1 MKAIEHFWAFS
12 PEQLFQ
18 SLHSGREGLTGN
30 QAASLLREQQQH
42 KKNRK
47 PWQRDALLLL
57 SQYSNPLV
65 LILVLAVALSLGLGE
80 YSNSIIIVVV
90 LLVTG
95 ILGYLQERN
104 AGRAVEKLQALVQSK
119 ASVKREGRETVIGLE
134 EVAPGDIVLVKA
146 GDMIAADALILEA
159 NDLHVN
165 EAMLTGE
172 SYPAEKFPGYCE
184 AKVSLHGIT
193 NAVFKGT
200 SVINGTAILL
210 AVNTDKNTEIG
221 KIAAT
226 LGKNG
231 AEHAFEKGIR
241 QFGYLLMRLT
251 LLIALLVVVMNVLV
265 HKPVIDSLLFALALA
280 VGLAPELLP
289 AIVTIT
295 LSAGA
300 RRMALKQVI
309 VKKLS
314 AIQCLGEMDI
324 LCCDKTGTLTQ
335 GVMKLEAAVG
345 LTGQASEKV
354 KYYTY
359 LNAVFESGFSNPID
373 EAIRS
378 SLKTDTGS
386 YTKKDEVPYD
396 FIRKR
401 LSVVVDMEGA
411 HIMITKGAV
420 VNILSCCANA
430 EMPDGS
436 IVEIDTARTNIDHFF
451 AGYSEQGF
459 RVVAVCYKDVGDD
472 PVINKEDETGMT
484 FLGLVVFSDPLKE
497 GIAGS
502 IDLLRKNGVQV
513 KLITGDHRLV
523 ALQIAGKTGM
533 NTAAI
538 ICGPELATMPME
550 ALQRKVYDTDV
561 FAEIEPAQKERIIR
575 ALQKNG
581 HAVGFLGDGI
591 NDAGALKAADA
602 GISIENAVDV
612 ARDAASLVLLEK
624 NMDVILEGV
633 VEGRKTFA
641 NTLKY
646 IFVTTSANFGNMV
659 SMAIASLFLP
669 FLPLLPI
676 QILLNN
682 FLSDL
687 PALAIA
693 SDKVDEEFLQ
703 KPRRWN
709 MHYIKRFMVIFGL
722 QSSLFDFLT
731 FGVLLYLFHAAPDT
745 FRTGWFIESLL
756 TEILILLVIRT
767 QRPFFKSRPSAYL
780 VAASLFTFC
789 ISLALPYLPFA
800 GIFGL
805 KPLPFI
811 MVVSITG
818 IAVAYTLMSE
828 LIKKWVM
835 RKL

>member
-1 MKAIEHFWAFS
+1 MKAIERFWAFP
-12 PEQLFQ
+12 PEQLFL
-18 SLHSGREGLTGN
+18 SLQSGRNGTTES

-42 KKNRK
+42 KKYRM
-47 PWQRDALLLL
+47 PFQRDALLLL

-65 LILVLAVALSLGLGE
+65 LILVFAVILSVSLGE
-80 YSNSIIIVVV
+80 FSNSIIIVVV
-90 LLVTG
+90 LLFTG
-95 ILGYLQERN
+95 ILGFIQERN
-104 AGRAVEKLQALVQSK
+104 AGKAVEKLQALVQSK
-119 ASVKREGRETVIGLE
+119 ARVRREGREAVIGLE
-134 EVAPGDIVLVKA
+134 EVVPGDIVLVKA

-172 SYPAEKFPGYCE
+172 SYPAEKFPGSCQPV
-184 AKVSLHGIT
+184 VSLHGIT

-210 AVNTDKNTEIG
+210 AVNTGNNTEIG
-221 KIAAT
+221 KIAAN
-226 LGKNG
+226 LEKNG
-231 AEHAFEKGIR
+231 SEHAFEKGIR
-241 QFGYLLMRLT
+241 QFGYLLVRLT
-251 LLIALLVVVMNVLV
+251 FLMALLVVVMNVLV
-265 HKPVIDSLLFALALA
+265 HKPVMDSLLFALALA

-300 RRMALKQVI
+300 RRMAAKKVI
-309 VKKLS
+309 AKKLS

-335 GVMKLEAAVG
+335 GVMKLETAID
-345 LTGQASEKV
+345 LTGQVSEKV
-354 KYYTY
+354 RDYTY
-359 LNAVFESGFSNPID
+359 LNAAFESGFSNPID
-373 EAIRS
+373 EAIKS
-378 SLKTDTGS
+378 NPQAGPCN

-401 LSVVVDMEGA
+401 LSVVVYREA
-411 HIMITKGAV
+411 ISIMITKGAV
-420 VNILSCCANA
+420 VNILSCCTNA

-436 IVEIDTARTNIDHFF
+436 IVEINSVLTNINELFTR
-451 AGYSEQGF
+451 YSEQGF
-459 RVVAVCYKDVGDD
+459 RVIAVCYKDVSND
-472 PVINKEDETGMT
+472 PVINKEDEAAMT
-484 FLGLVVFSDPLKE
+484 FLGLVTFSDPLKD
-497 GIAGS
+497 GITGS
-502 IDLLRKNGVQV
+502 IDLLRKNGVRI
-513 KLITGDHRLV
+513 KLITGDNRLV
-523 ALQIAGKTGM
+523 AKQVAVKTCM
-533 NTAAI
+533 NTASI
-538 ICGPELATMPME
+538 ICGPELAAMPIE
-550 ALQRKVYDTDV
+550 ALQRKLHDTDV

-591 NDAGALKAADA
+591 NDASALKAADA

-624 NMDVILEGV
+624 NIDVILEGV
-633 VEGRKTFA
+633 MEGRKTFA

-646 IFVTTSANFGNMV
+646 IFVTTSASFGNMF
-659 SMAIASLFLP
+659 SMAIVSLFLP

-687 PALAIA
+687 PSLAIA
-693 SDKVDEEFLQ
+693 SDKVDKEFLQ
-703 KPRRWN
+703 KPRRWDIR
-709 MHYIKRFMVIFGL
+709 YIKRFMIIFGL

-731 FGVLLYLFHAAPDT
+731 FGVLLYFFHAAPDT

-767 QRPFFKSRPSAYL
+767 QRPFFKSKPSIYL
-780 VAASLFTFC
+780 VSASLFTFC
-789 ISLALPYLPFA
+789 ISIALPYLPFA

-805 KPLPFI
+805 IPLPFI
-811 MVVSITG
+811 MVASIMG
-818 IAVAYTLMSE
+818 IAAAYILMSE
-828 LIKKWVM
+828 ILKKWVM